1 MHLYDNIGAVVIELL
16 AAAGT
21 VSAQH
26 VPEWSEICARQY
38 RLNSEY
44 MSFFYCITSWR
55 YIGKRIGIV
64 LLKLVGGAV
73 EKQLP
78 RGTVTV
84 AFG

>member
-1 MHLYDNIGAVVIELL
+1 MHLYDNIGAVVIELF

-21 VSAQH
+21 VSAH

-38 RLNSEY
+38 RLNSES

-73 EKQLP
+73 EKQLS

-84 AFG
+84 AFW

>member
-1 MHLYDNIGAVVIELL
+1 MQLYYNIGAVVVDLF

-21 VSAQH
+21 VSAH

-38 RLNSEY
+38 RSNRESV
-44 MSFFYCITSWR
+44 SCFYCITSWR
-55 YIGKRIGIV
+55 YIDKRIGIV

-84 AFG
+84 AVW